1 MDLLSE
7 HGILD
12 LINLFNSL
20 IFPEKKSEGQEL
32 KQLAQDN
39 TAGKW
44 LLPMTAH
51 LQKYVHKY
59 SSLWMNIKALS
70 INKNIFSE
78 VMGSTVHGKNRFPF
92 SKYDLMLLFSFIAV
106 LVMYST

>member
-20 IFPEKKSEGQEL
+20 IFPEKKSESQEL

-39 TAGKW
+39 TAGK
-44 LLPMTAH
+44 
-51 LQKYVHKY
+51 
-59 SSLWMNIKALS
+59 
-70 INKNIFSE
+70 
-78 VMGSTVHGKNRFPF
+78 
-92 SKYDLMLLFSFIAV
+92 
-106 LVMYST
+106 